1 MIGGIYGKERTADHR
16 HHGFLR
22 RAASKDI
29 FADLIIERFLQ
40 NRIEKTLPKRERTL
54 YNDHSVPPNQ
64 GSSGL
69 CGENG

>member
-16 HHGFLR
+16 HHGFDGGLQ
-22 RAASKDI
+22 AKDI
-29 FADLIIERFLQ
+29 FADLIIEKFLQ
-40 NRIEKTLPKRERTL
+40 NRPEKALPKRERTL
-54 YNDHSVPPNQ
+54 YNEHSVPANQ